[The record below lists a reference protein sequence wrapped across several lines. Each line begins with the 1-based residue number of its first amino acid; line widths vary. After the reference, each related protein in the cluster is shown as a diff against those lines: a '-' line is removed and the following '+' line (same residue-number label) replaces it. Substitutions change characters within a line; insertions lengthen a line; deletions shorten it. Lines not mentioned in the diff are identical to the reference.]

1 MQQSAKFVPNV
12 IGLQGIRGSGK
23 DTAFEILQENR
34 PFQRLAFADLLYN
47 EVSEAFG
54 ISVADLGN
62 RLTKETPQARL
73 ALSQCSN
80 HHFREVFLRL
90 HPTDNLNSPQS
101 PRKILQYWGSE
112 FRREQ
117 YSPTYWTDPILQTLL
132 QNPSKNYA
140 VTDTRFPNEAALLTG
155 VPLSMLHKFSN
166 TVPLPQGLPN
176 AIIARIRRPDIE
188 EAYLALPKEEQHSS
202 EISLLDW
209 PVFVTWINEKN
220 KQAEFK
226 AQIRDFVQQYF
237 P

>member
-1 MQQSAKFVPNV
+1 MQQRTNFTPNV

-23 DTAFEILQENR
+23 DTAFEALANHI
-34 PFQRLAFADLLYN
+34 PIQRLAFADLLYN

-54 ISVADLGN
+54 ISVTDLGD
-62 RLTKETPQARL
+62 RPTKETAQARL
-73 ALSQCSN
+73 ALSQCTN
-80 HHFREVFLRL
+80 DHFREVFLRL
-90 HPTDNLNSPQS
+90 HPADTLNTPQS

-140 VTDTRFPNEAALLTG
+140 ITDCRFPNEAALLTG
-155 VPLSMLHKFSN
+155 VPLSMLHKFPN
-166 TVPLPQGLPN
+166 TVPLPQGVPN

-188 EAYLALPKEEQHSS
+188 AAYLALPPAQQHSS
-202 EISLLDW
+202 EVSLLDW
-209 PVFVTWINEKN
+209 PAFVTWTNEYG